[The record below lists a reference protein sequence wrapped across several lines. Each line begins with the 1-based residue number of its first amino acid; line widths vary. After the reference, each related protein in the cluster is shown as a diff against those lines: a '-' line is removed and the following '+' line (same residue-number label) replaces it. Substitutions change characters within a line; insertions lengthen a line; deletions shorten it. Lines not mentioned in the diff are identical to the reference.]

1 MKIIILDG
9 NICFFCMIFRHFEER
24 HLAHLEYIFK
34 KESII
39 WGNYLPWLLVDE
51 RSCKKGGWVKAVANS
66 SRPLISRQRHKS
78 FWLHL
83 LSFPH
88 QIQKKAKQCIA
99 IKTTLYHFIYTTKV
113 KKNPLNLTL
122 HSNLKSYQN
131 RSFYNKNASL
141 PRPFGPRLLWL
152 RHFKRWFVLL
162 KMSQMIGILVSLVGS
177 RLRNFGK
184 QWRRDSGCHFGE
196 DDLKQIT

>member
-1 MKIIILDG
+1 
-9 NICFFCMIFRHFEER
+9 MIFRHFEER

-113 KKNPLNLTL
+113 KK
-122 HSNLKSYQN
+122 KS
-131 RSFYNKNASL
+131 SKPHASL
-141 PRPFGPRLLWL
+141 NSPKIPKSRNMSFPRPFGPRL
-152 RHFKRWFVLL
+152 RHSKRWFVLL

>member
-39 WGNYLPWLLVDE
+39 WGNYLPWLQVDE

-88 QIQKKAKQCIA
+88 QIQKKGETMHCNKNN
-99 IKTTLYHFIYTTKV
+99 TLSFYIHYKSK
-113 KKNPLNLTL
+113 KKNTLNLTL
-122 HSNLKSYQN
+122 HSNPKKYRN
-131 RSFYNKNASL
+131 RE
-141 PRPFGPRLLWL
+141 
-152 RHFKRWFVLL
+152 
-162 KMSQMIGILVSLVGS
+162 I
-177 RLRNFGK
+177 
-184 QWRRDSGCHFGE
+184 CHFLGPSGL
-196 DDLKQIT
+196 D

>member
-1 MKIIILDG
+1 MPTVTTTRLTYRTFHHRHPIDNEHFHIHRKKITFSTYKTNQKYPSRITSLTLKISFLSCE
-9 NICFFCMIFRHFEER
+9 NCYSCLFCVIFRHFEER

-88 QIQKKAKQCIA
+88 QIQKRR
-99 IKTTLYHFIYTTKV
+99 
-113 KKNPLNLTL
+113 N
-122 HSNLKSYQN
+122 
-131 RSFYNKNASL
+131 NAL
-141 PRPFGPRLLWL
+141 
-152 RHFKRWFVLL
+152 
-162 KMSQMIGILVSLVGS
+162 Q
-177 RLRNFGK
+177 
-184 QWRRDSGCHFGE
+184 
-196 DDLKQIT
+196 